1 MVAKK
6 REKTIFNKAFKSI
19 CDLFDIRPSVLTKES
34 KSDYSCIDY
43 SHIASYMVLNGSNGL
58 DFDSFIV
65 DFMKR
70 FKRIVSEER
79 INENKEG
86 LNLVVKEILS
96 ARKEKGL
103 SLPNIALEG
112 MYEDIKKILELAHL
126 SAKYIKNSSESPMT
140 HFDDSVLIPTDQFL
154 GRDKI
159 IKELSHDLIW
169 KSIYLHGIG
178 GIGKTEI
185 IKAIVN
191 NIVEEP
197 VDLDGIFVRDI
208 YWIHFTNEIDND
220 GDYSFKESVIRAV
233 TPYAFIDNS
242 NRDNLYEESVHKL
255 FSKPGSTLIVIDNI
269 EIFSTALKAFINRK
283 NNTRLILGA
292 RCEPTPDIQQKFKTV
307 YIGPIS
313 LENCRNLFNAYC
325 PFVENEKDDVDQI
338 IKLAS
343 CHTVTIELLAKLIR
357 KQEQAISAFLK
368 ILIESGF
375 KFDFKGDVEENV
387 SSKHHLLRKES
398 KIIEQLTKLFNTINI
413 TEKERNLLIKFSTVP
428 NIKCNRTNAIKWFSL
443 SNIDELESLSKAGW
457 IKKQEISERKN
468 IWFIHP
474 IIASAV
480 RARHSECL
488 YDICQPFIKR
498 LTVHMQKSFD
508 EGKKTPEMLIQFSWS
523 LTDIFN
529 DRFASINDV
538 EFLSSL
544 ERIYEEIGFLNRAL
558 YINSLALKI
567 TQDLIG

>member
-1 MVAKK
+1 MVKQTRKK
-6 REKTIFNKAFKSI
+6 TVFNKAFKSI
-19 CDLFDIRPSVLTKES
+19 CDLFDIKPSALTQES
-34 KSDYSCIDY
+34 KSDHSYIDY

-58 DFDSFIV
+58 DFDSFII

-79 INENKEG
+79 INDNKDG
-86 LNLVVKEILS
+86 LNIVVKEILS

-103 SLPNIALEG
+103 SLPNITIMG
-112 MYEDIKKILELAHL
+112 IYEDIKKILELAHS
-126 SAKYIKNSSESPMT
+126 SAKEIKNSSESPTT
-140 HFDDSVLIPTDQFL
+140 HFDDSVLIPTEQFL
-154 GRDKI
+154 GRDEI
-159 IKELSHDLIW
+159 IKELSRDLIW
-169 KSIYLHGIG
+169 ESIYLHGIG

-191 NIVEEP
+191 NISKKP
-197 VDLDGIFVRDI
+197 IDLDGTFVKDI
-208 YWIHFTNEIDND
+208 YWIQFANEIDNS

-233 TPYAFIDNS
+233 TPYAFIDNT
-242 NRDNLYEESVHKL
+242 NRDNLYEESVHQI

-283 NNTRLILGA
+283 NNTRLILGT
-292 RCEPTPDIQQKFKTV
+292 RCEPTADIQQKFKTV
-307 YIGPIS
+307 DIGPIS

-325 PFVENEKDDVDQI
+325 PFEVNERDDVDQI

-343 CHTVTIELLAKLIR
+343 RHTVTIELLAKLVR
-357 KQEQAISAFLK
+357 KQEQKISDFLK
-368 ILIESGF
+368 ILVECGF
-375 KFDFKGDVEENV
+375 KFDFNGDAEENV
-387 SSKHHLLRKES
+387 SSQHHLLRKES

-443 SNIDELESLSKAGW
+443 TNSDELDLLSKAGW
-457 IKKQEISERKN
+457 IKKQEVSERKN

-488 YDICQPFIKR
+488 YDICQPFIKK
-498 LTVHMQKSFD
+498 LTIHMQKSFD

-544 ERIYEEIGFLNRAL
+544 ERVYEEVGFLNRAL

-567 TQDLIG
+567 TQDLIS